1 MEELINEVRL
11 GVHRVAQLSDE
22 LHAAEP
28 ITVGMRGVLE
38 FLLLNSGSTVPTI
51 ARSRHVTRQH
61 IQSLV
66 NPLLEQKLVELQS
79 NPAHRRSPLV
89 ALTRSGE
96 EMIRRMR
103 KREKRFFEAMSD
115 DVSEQQITAAAQ
127 TLRAVRAQIEEVEA

>member
-1 MEELINEVRL
+1 MELRL
-11 GVHRVAQLSDE
+11 GIHRVAQLSDE
-22 LHAAEP
+22 LHSDEP

-38 FLLLNSGSTVPTI
+38 FLLLNSDSTVPTI

-61 IQSLV
+61 IQALV

-79 NPAHRRSPLV
+79 NPAHRRSPLLT
-89 ALTRSGE
+89 LTRKGE

-127 TLRAVRAQIEEVEA
+127 TLRAVRAQLKQVEA